1 LGNHRRIELGYN
13 QILIRDPSVKNMPSP
28 IQPANIVQ
36 ILRKIPPKWAIA
48 IIGIVLVYWLTHP
61 LINRTFGLNL
71 PSIASLIEEKR
82 PPAERP
88 PRPED
93 SYDAPTTVAPT
104 FEKSASTNSKEADN
118 PNWKPAPQNQATS
131 PPRTEDAQQ
140 KSGNSNPSAPTKNS
154 TASKSTS
161 KSKATADEL
170 AELARKA
177 GVTGSSDQ
185 TYGFLK
191 EIGKDR
197 YRSPA
202 GLVYG
207 RGSEEGHRLKHI
219 ERHLTDQ
226 PTRPGPHGVFDGDM
240 PQVLR
245 WIDEAYGKAVKG
257 DRMAKKYNEEGSA
270 VYEYTFSKPIGF
282 LGGSV
287 GKRKNNPSI
296 QSIRIVVRGQDIITA
311 FPF

>member
-1 LGNHRRIELGYN
+1 
-13 QILIRDPSVKNMPSP
+13 MASP
-28 IQPANIVQ
+28 NQPANIAQ
-36 ILRKIPPKWAIA
+36 ILRKIPPKWAIT
-48 IIGIVLVYWLTHP
+48 IIGIVLVYWLTQP

-71 PSIASLIEEKR
+71 PSIASLIDEKG
-82 PPAERP
+82 PPVERP
-88 PRPED
+88 PRVEEAQDP
-93 SYDAPTTVAPT
+93 PKTVAPSLGKT
-104 FEKSASTNSKEADN
+104 ASSAAKEAPN
-118 PNWKPAPQNQATS
+118 PNSEPAPRKQSTS
-131 PPRTEDAQQ
+131 SPQIQDSPTD
-140 KSGNSNPSAPTKNS
+140 SGNASLTTPAKVSP
-154 TASKSTS
+154 ASKSS
-161 KSKATADEL
+161 AKPKATPDEL
-170 AELARKA
+170 DELARKA
-177 GVTGSSDQ
+177 GVTGGSDKS
-185 TYGFLK
+185 YGFLK

-202 GLVYG
+202 GLIYG

-219 ERHLTDQ
+219 ERHLADQ
-226 PTRPGPHGVFDGDM
+226 PSRPGPHGVFDGDM

-257 DRMAKKYNEEGSA
+257 DRMAKKYNDEGA
-270 VYEYTFSKPIGF
+270 TVYEYTFAKPIGY